1 MDDDD
6 LGFDSVAFEEKGGLG
21 LTRVFVG
28 YVEYL

>member
-1 MDDDD
+1 MAEDD

-21 LTRVFVG
+21 LARAFVG